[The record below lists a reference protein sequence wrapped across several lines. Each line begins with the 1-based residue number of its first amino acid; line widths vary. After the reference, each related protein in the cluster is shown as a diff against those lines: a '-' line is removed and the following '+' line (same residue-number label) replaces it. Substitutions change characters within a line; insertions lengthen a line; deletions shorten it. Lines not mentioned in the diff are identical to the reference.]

1 MIKRQSLRS
10 SLLSLFDPQ
19 QHRSR
24 CRRHRLGVRSL
35 MAAASSLFQ
44 GGNDPLLLM
53 LSKRL
58 QAQAHALL
66 HHHHRNQH
74 YHSYASSSSSASSNL
89 IGRFPFPSS
98 SVGGGGGA
106 TLLLNG
112 RCVNGGLTLKGC
124 SSSDSWDYIRK
135 KRIDDNSSN
144 NNHHHRHHHHQ
155 NHNNAFQNAQAFAPS
170 LPQLVRDSG
179 IGLEEDECDAAARFA
194 SCDPRSPLGFPDQPF
209 PAKIVVAVDV
219 DEVLGNFVS
228 ALNRF
233 IADRYSLNHSVSEYH
248 VYEFFKWPFAHIL
261 GGFLCTSTD
270 DPLLERHFGCCF
282 KWTSLDLG
290 SLAGHED
297 TPELS
302 YVFRTLSN
310 MTRSVASGPGI
321 VASGGMVVR
330 VEEEDPYWSED
341 ENQNSETL
349 LSINGPRKLAHGRR
363 SRHVNLMEHIQASN
377 E

>member
-248 VYEFFKWPFAHIL
+248 VYEFFKIWNCSRDEADTRVHEF
-261 GGFLCTSTD
+261 FKTSYFKTGIH
-270 DPLLERHFGCCF
+270 PIPGARQALQKLSRFCNLSVVTMQSETTRSSGLRSITKGCSKRFTLETTLLWKG
-282 KWTSLDLG
+282 SLDLN
-290 SLAGHED
+290 LIFAGH
-297 TPELS
+297 
-302 YVFRTLSN
+302 
-310 MTRSVASGPGI
+310 
-321 VASGGMVVR
+321 
-330 VEEEDPYWSED
+330 
-341 ENQNSETL
+341 
-349 LSINGPRKLAHGRR
+349 
-363 SRHVNLMEHIQASN
+363 
-377 E
+377 

>member
-24 CRRHRLGVRSL
+24 CRRHRLGGRSL
-35 MAAASSLFQ
+35 MAAAFSLFQ
-44 GGNDPLLLM
+44 GGNDPLLVV

-58 QAQAHALL
+58 QAHALL
-66 HHHHRNQH
+66 HHHHRNQR
-74 YHSYASSSSSASSNL
+74 YHSYASSSSSSL

-98 SVGGGGGA
+98 SSSSSSSVGGGGGGGA

-144 NNHHHRHHHHQ
+144 NNHHHRHHQ
-155 NHNNAFQNAQAFAPS
+155 NHNNAFQNAQAFAPT
-170 LPQLVRDSG
+170 LPQLVRDSK
-179 IGLEEDECDAAARFA
+179 IGLEEDECDAAAAAARFA

-248 VYEFFKWPFAHIL
+248 VYEFFKIWNCSRDEADIRRRL
-261 GGFLCTSTD
+261 ISRQGFIQ
-270 DPLLERHFGCCF
+270 FQV
-282 KWTSLDLG
+282 
-290 SLAGHED
+290 
-297 TPELS
+297 LS
-302 YVFRTLSN
+302 RLS
-310 MTRSVASGPGI
+310 RSYQDFVI
-321 VASGGMVVR
+321 
-330 VEEEDPYWSED
+330 Y
-341 ENQNSETL
+341 Q
-349 LSINGPRKLAHGRR
+349 
-363 SRHVNLMEHIQASN
+363 
-377 E
+377 